1 MLISDADNQS
11 DITREC
17 ILPFMF
23 EGRKLASLFMFEGK
37 KKLLFIR
44 RPRPADS
51 PSHSTCTLST
61 EFHLAI

>member
-23 EGRKLASLFMFEGK
+23 EGRKIASLFMFEGK
-37 KKLLFIR
+37 KITSFY
-44 RPRPADS
+44 
-51 PSHSTCTLST
+51 
-61 EFHLAI
+61 